1 MAYSIQKKR
10 TGFYYLIEF
19 TSDDNDINNKLEL
32 AYKRDER
39 LMRWLTVKL
48 DKHAVV
54 YAESRRKRLST
65 NKKQEA

>member
-1 MAYSIQKKR
+1 M
-10 TGFYYLIEF
+10 IEF
-19 TSDDNDINNKLEL
+19 SSNDINIVDKLEL

-54 YAESRRKRLST
+54 YAEKRRKRLNN